1 MQEERDKSKKGIL
14 SKMEISSVDI
24 EDKRVSNIYKIGVL
38 EKTRRL
44 EYIKIARDIITKILS
59 NLM

>member
-1 MQEERDKSKKGIL
+1 MQEERDKSKKGLL

-44 EYIKIARDIITKILS
+44 EYIKIAGDIITKILS

>member
-24 EDKRVSNIYKIGVL
+24 EDKRVSNIYKIRVL